1 MELDDIDKFIVDKLI
16 ENSRVSLR
24 SIARELRLSPATVHE
39 RIQKLLARGIIKGFT
54 VIVDYK
60 KLGYDVTALIM
71 ISVEGKYI
79 TEIETWLAQQPEIVA
94 VYDITGEFDVAVIAK
109 TRNMSELNKLV
120 KRILKHPHVKRTV
133 TSIAFNVVKED
144 FRLPVL
150 QTSERTTSSSALHR
164 SRRV

>member
-1 MELDDIDKFIVDKLI
+1 MLELDDVDRVIVDRLI

-24 SIARELRLSPATVHE
+24 SIARELRLSPATIHE
-39 RIQKLLARGIIKGFT
+39 RVQKLIMRGIIKGFT

-60 KLGYDVTALIM
+60 RLGYDVTALIM
-71 ISVEGKYI
+71 ISVDGKYI
-79 TEIETWLAQQPEIVA
+79 TEIESWLASQPEIVA

-109 TRNMSELNKLV
+109 TRNMTELNSLV

-144 FRLPVL
+144 FRLPVP
-150 QTSERTTSSSALHR
+150 QGGGISKRMK
-164 SRRV
+164 SRKS

>member
-1 MELDDIDKFIVDKLI
+1 MLELDDIDKVIVDRLI

-24 SIARELRLSPATVHE
+24 SIARELRLSPATIHE
-39 RIQKLLARGIIKGFT
+39 RVQKLIMRGIIKGFT

-60 KLGYDVTALIM
+60 SLGYDVTALIM
-71 ISVEGKYI
+71 ISVDGKYI
-79 TEIETWLAQQPEIVA
+79 TEIESWLANQPEIVA

-109 TRNMSELNKLV
+109 TRNMTELNSLV

-144 FRLPVL
+144 FRLPVP
-150 QTSERTTSSSALHR
+150 QGEGI
-164 SRRV
+164 SRKLKSKKG

>member
-1 MELDDIDKFIVDKLI
+1 MLKLDDIDKVIVDRLI

-24 SIARELRLSPATVHE
+24 SIARELRLSPATIHE
-39 RIQKLLARGIIKGFT
+39 RVQKLIMRGIIKGFT

-60 KLGYDVTALIM
+60 SLGYDVTALIM
-71 ISVEGKYI
+71 ISVDGKYI
-79 TEIETWLAQQPEIVA
+79 TEIESWLANQPEIVA

-109 TRNMSELNKLV
+109 TRNMTELNSLV

-144 FRLPVL
+144 FRLPVPREEGVFRKL
-150 QTSERTTSSSALHR
+150 KGKKS
-164 SRRV
+164 